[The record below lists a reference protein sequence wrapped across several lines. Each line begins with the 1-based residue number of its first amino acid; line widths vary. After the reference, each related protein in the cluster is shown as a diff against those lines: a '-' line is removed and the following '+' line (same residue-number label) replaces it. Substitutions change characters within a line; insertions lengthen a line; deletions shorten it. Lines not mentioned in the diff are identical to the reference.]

1 MEWIADIHVHS
12 KYSRATAKN
21 LDLEHLAAAAQ
32 IKGITLVGTGDCTH
46 PAWVGEIEEKLVPAE
61 PGLFRL
67 RPDIEAEVAETVP
80 ASCRGPVRFILQCEI
95 SNIYKKDGRTRKNHQ
110 VILLPDLTSTRAFN
124 ARLDGIGNIRS
135 DGRPI
140 LGLDARNLLEILL
153 EIQPEASLIPAHI
166 WTPWFSVL
174 GSKSGFDAV
183 SDCFEDLTGE
193 VFAVETG
200 LSSDPPMNWRVS
212 ALDRFTLVSNS
223 DAHSAYT
230 LGRNANRFDTD
241 LDYSS
246 LRSALKDR
254 DPSRSLGTLDLYP
267 EEGKYHYDGHRK
279 CGVRLHPAETLARGG
294 ICPECGKPVTVGV
307 LNRVEVL
314 ADRPAG
320 TRPETALP
328 CRHIIPL
335 PEILSELVGVGPK
348 SKKVTTHYHGLLDAL
363 GPEMTI
369 LLNLPIDEIDR
380 AGVPLLG
387 EAIRRMRDE
396 EVHLSPGYDGEY
408 GRITLFDPTEM
419 DTLRG
424 QQTLFAGP
432 GPARKPRTAPA
443 RQTVPVPRLFPE
455 PGPASG
461 SPPASIAEAPP
472 PPVAPPADDDLL
484 DGLNPDQRAAVTH
497 DGGPLI
503 IVAGPGAGKTL
514 TLTRRIAWLIRRE
527 HVSPDRIIAVTFTN
541 KAGREMRDRLAALLP
556 GSPLPF
562 VGTFHAFCLQTL
574 REIRTPA
581 PTVIDEEIRLALIRE
596 AIKQVA
602 PSPPPVRA
610 ESAANWIAAAKQR
623 LLTPDDDLSEIAAT
637 HGAVLAD
644 VYRAYQQSLEEEG
657 GVDFEDLIA
666 AIVRR
671 LEDDPD
677 FRDRLQRRCRHLF
690 VDEYQDLNGAQ
701 YRLIQGLAGPAG
713 SLCVIG
719 DPDQAIYGFRGSDVR
734 FFDRFEND
742 FPGSRTVRLTRS
754 YRSAETILSASHHVI
769 RKTASDPGAARIYS
783 GIEGIETLGVL
794 ELPSAKAE
802 AVAVGRIIERM
813 VGGTGFHSMDFGTID
828 LDGAEA
834 DRSFGDFAVFYRTH
848 AQGEVIAE
856 VLTRAGIP
864 VEIARRS
871 AVFDGAGIAE
881 VLAALRLM
889 AGRGR
894 WRDIETLAG
903 PDSGIDRK
911 ALAKLRQTSGEIHP
925 ASRITLET
933 DLGTT
938 ALDPI
943 LTPLRDLAG
952 TLGSSPVP
960 EQLTR
965 TAEALSLTPAIAD
978 DARRAE
984 TFRRLTDL
992 AAPFGTDT
1000 GAFLDA
1006 LALQTDPDAAAD
1018 QSQRVSLMTLH
1029 AAKGLEFPVV
1039 FITGCEDGLIPYRRS
1054 ETDPVDEAEERRLF
1068 YVGMTRAEEQLYL
1081 SWAKQRMIYGKTLDR
1096 QRSPFL
1102 ADIEARLLRM
1112 ERTAAK
1118 APKAAE
1124 PVQLDLFGG

>member
-1 MEWIADIHVHS
+1 
-12 KYSRATAKN
+12 
-21 LDLEHLAAAAQ
+21 
-32 IKGITLVGTGDCTH
+32 
-46 PAWVGEIEEKLVPAE
+46 
-61 PGLFRL
+61 
-67 RPDIEAEVAETVP
+67 
-80 ASCRGPVRFILQCEI
+80 
-95 SNIYKKDGRTRKNHQ
+95 
-110 VILLPDLTSTRAFN
+110 
-124 ARLDGIGNIRS
+124 
-135 DGRPI
+135 
-140 LGLDARNLLEILL
+140 
-153 EIQPEASLIPAHI
+153 
-166 WTPWFSVL
+166 
-174 GSKSGFDAV
+174 
-183 SDCFEDLTGE
+183 
-193 VFAVETG
+193 
-200 LSSDPPMNWRVS
+200 MNWRVS
-212 ALDRFTLVSNS
+212 ELDRFTLVSNS
-223 DAHSAYT
+223 DAHSPYT

-241 LDYSS
+241 LDYPS
-246 LRSALKDR
+246 LKSALKDR
-254 DPSRSLGTLDLYP
+254 NPARSLGTLDLYP

-279 CGVRLHPAETLARGG
+279 CGVRLHPAETLARDG

-335 PEILSELVGVGPK
+335 PEILSELLGVGPK
-348 SKKVTTHYHGLLDAL
+348 SKKVTTHYHGLLEAL

-369 LLNLPIDEIDR
+369 LLQLPIDEIDR

-408 GRITLFDPTEM
+408 GRITLFDPAEM
-419 DTLRG
+419 DALRG
-424 QQTLFAGP
+424 QQTLFAVSS
-432 GPARKPRTAPA
+432 PARKPRKAPA
-443 RQTVPVPRLFPE
+443 RTAAPVPRLFPE
-455 PGPASG
+455 PASDPGP
-461 SPPASIAEAPP
+461 PPASVAEAPP
-472 PPVAPPADDDLL
+472 PADAPADDDLL
-484 DGLNPDQRAAVTH
+484 DGLNPDQRSAVTH
-497 DGGPLI
+497 TGGPLI
-503 IVAGPGAGKTL
+503 IIAGPGAGKTL

-527 HVSPDRIIAVTFTN
+527 RVAPDEILAVTFTN
-541 KAGREMRDRLAALLP
+541 KAGREMRDRLAAFLP

-574 REIRTPA
+574 REILSPA
-581 PTVIDEEIRLALIRE
+581 PTVIDDDVRLALIRE
-596 AIKQVA
+596 AVKKVA
-602 PSPPPVRA
+602 PNPSPVRA
-610 ESAANWIAAAKQR
+610 EAAANWIAAAKQR
-623 LLTPDDDLSEIAAT
+623 LLTPDDDLSEIAAPSADPAAT
-637 HGAVLAD
+637 HGVVLAD
-644 VYRAYQQSLEEEG
+644 IYRAYQESLEEEG

-677 FRDRLQRRCRHLF
+677 FRDRMQRRYRHLF

-734 FFDRFEND
+734 FFDRFETD
-742 FPGSRTVRLTRS
+742 FPGCQTVRLTRS
-754 YRSAETILSASHHVI
+754 YRSAETILSASHQVI
-769 RKTASDPGAARIYS
+769 RKSVNDPGAARIYS
-783 GIEGIETLGVL
+783 GIAGIETLGVL
-794 ELPSAKAE
+794 ELSSAKAE

-828 LDGAEA
+828 LDGTEA
-834 DRSFGDFAVFYRTH
+834 DRAFGDFAVFYRTH

-856 VLTRAGIP
+856 VLTGAGIP

-881 VLAALRLM
+881 ILAALRLM

-894 WRDIETLAG
+894 WRDLETLAG

-911 ALAKLRQTSGEIHP
+911 TLARLRQTAGEIHP
-925 ASRITLET
+925 ASRITLEI

-952 TLGSSPVP
+952 DLGSLPVP
-960 EQLTR
+960 DQLTR
-965 TAEALSLTPAIAD
+965 IAELGQKAGLTAPIAD

-992 AAPFGTDT
+992 AAPFRTDT

-1006 LALQTDPDAAAD
+1006 LALQTDPDAAAN
-1018 QSQRVSLMTLH
+1018 QSQRVSLMSLH

-1054 ETDPVDEAEERRLF
+1054 EADPVDEAEERRLF

-1081 SWAKQRMIYGKTLDR
+1081 SWAKRRTIYGKTLAR
-1096 QRSPFL
+1096 HRSPFL

-1112 ERTAAK
+1112 EKTGAK
-1118 APKAAE
+1118 APKPSE
-1124 PVQLDLFGG
+1124 PVQLDLFGK